1 MISAICYLIL
11 LQGLSKFKRWI
22 VGSWLVY
29 AIVEMVITIIIL
41 VLMLSPTY
49 NYLNV
54 GEDNQFEHDYGNGHA
69 IYEGVLNKY
78 FSYCL
83 TKILGFLKDDPT
95 KDRLTEIYL
104 ATIVKV
110 FGFVSLWC
118 QFWFWIVVWGAYCE
132 MKKYVAKRDPMDRCM
147 VHCFPCCC

>member
-1 MISAICYLIL
+1 
-11 LQGLSKFKRWI
+11 
-22 VGSWLVY
+22 
-29 AIVEMVITIIIL
+29 
-41 VLMLSPTY
+41 MLSPAY

-54 GEDNQFEHDYGNGHA
+54 GEDNQFEHDYGNGHGHT

-83 TKILGFLKDDPT
+83 TKILGVLKDDPN
-95 KDRLTEIYL
+95 KDRLTEMYL

-118 QFWFWIVVWGAYCE
+118 QFWFWVVVWGAYCE
-132 MKKYVAKRDPMDRCM
+132 MKKYITKRDPFDRCM